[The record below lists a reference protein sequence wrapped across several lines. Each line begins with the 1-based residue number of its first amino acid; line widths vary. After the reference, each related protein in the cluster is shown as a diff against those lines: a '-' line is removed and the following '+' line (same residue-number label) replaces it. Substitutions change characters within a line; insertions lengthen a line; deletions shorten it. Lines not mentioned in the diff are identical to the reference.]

1 MHDPLPH
8 RASHRR
14 PHGRTRHRTGAALLR
29 CAVLSVLVPPAAAT
43 TATAAAAATAAELA
57 RAQEIVMGQCFI
69 CHGAEGESSSP
80 LFPRLAGQHAQY
92 TARQLADYQSGRR
105 RSTTMQPMV
114 QALQPGDFLALGRFF
129 EQQPVRAHAVED
141 PQLARMGQGLFERGK
156 PDAGVPACT
165 ACHGAQGAGTE
176 TLPRLAGQH
185 AQYTLNQ
192 LRQFDRRERTNDNAV
207 MHTIAARLSEME
219 MKALAQYISG
229 LK

>member
-1 MHDPLPH
+1 MTLSAVAPW
-8 RASHRR
+8 RAR
-14 PHGRTRHRTGAALLR
+14 LL
-29 CAVLSVLVPPAAAT
+29 AAAGLIGSLLAT
-43 TATAAAAATAAELA
+43 PAFATAEPPSAAAMA

-92 TARQLADYQSGRR
+92 TARQLADYKSGRR

-114 QALQPGDFLALGRFF
+114 QELLPSDFIALGHFF
-129 EQQPVRAHAVED
+129 ERQPVRAHTVED
-141 PQLARMGQGLFERGK
+141 PKLAQMGQLLFERGNL
-156 PDAGVPACT
+156 DAGVPACT
-165 ACHGAQGAGTE
+165 ACHGPNGAGTE

-192 LRQFDRRERTNDNAV
+192 LRLFNRRERTNDNAV
-207 MHTIAARLSEME
+207 MHTVASKLSEME